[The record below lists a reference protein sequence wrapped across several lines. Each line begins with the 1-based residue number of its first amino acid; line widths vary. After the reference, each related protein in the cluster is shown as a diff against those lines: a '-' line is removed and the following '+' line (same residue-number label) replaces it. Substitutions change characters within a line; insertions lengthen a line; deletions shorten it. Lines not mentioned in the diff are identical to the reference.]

1 MAHSPKTLATAALLM
16 LCMAGARAGQT
27 HESYVRYSG
36 TATALHSDLFLYRE
50 NDVVHFHDG
59 KITGRVVLY
68 TCRDGSAFARKT
80 VTYVDPLSPDFTLED
95 ASNGMREGIRSSN
108 HEREVFFRSD
118 AAAAEKSRAMP
129 RVDGLVA
136 DSGFDEFVQ
145 MNWQALM
152 SGQTLGMDFLVPSRL
167 HDIGFQV
174 RHVGSEQL
182 EGRKAEIF
190 RLKLSGVWGWIL
202 PGIDVYYDAADHI
215 LMRYVG
221 LSDLRDR
228 SNDNLKTA
236 ITFPPEDRQAGAEQ
250 DLVAARQARLAPCN
264 GDR

>member
-1 MAHSPKTLATAALLM
+1 MMHSRKTLAATSLM
-16 LCMAGARAGQT
+16 LCMGGAFATQT
-27 HESYVRYSG
+27 NDESYVRYSG

-50 NDVVHFHDG
+50 NDVVQFRGG
-59 KITGRVVLY
+59 KIAGRVVLY

-80 VTYVDPLSPDFTLED
+80 VSYVDPLSPDFTLED
-95 ASNGMREGIRSSN
+95 TSNGMREGIRSSN

-129 RVDGLVA
+129 AASGLVA

-152 SGQTLGMDFLVPSRL
+152 AGQTLGLDFLVPSRL
-167 HDIGFQV
+167 HDMGFQV
-174 RHVGSEQL
+174 RHLGSEQL
-182 EGRKAEIF
+182 EGTQAEIF
-190 RLKLSGVWGWIL
+190 RLKLSGILGWIL
-202 PGIDVYYDAADHI
+202 PGIDVYYGAADHV

-228 SNDNLKTA
+228 SNDNFRTA
-236 ITFPPEDRQAGAEQ
+236 ITFPPEDRRSGAEQ
-250 DLVAARQARLAPCN
+250 DLVAARQARLSPCK
-264 GDR
+264 